1 VYKCNV
7 IPFVS
12 IQRLL
17 LRSLLRFHGVTMS
30 DDSLSAE
37 LFHINYVENLAA
49 MSSLVDLR
57 NFLWPAIGCSLFN
70 GEFKMS
76 VTILRLVYD
85 SESERSVTSG

>member
-57 NFLWPAIGCSLFN
+57 NFYGQRLAVACS
-70 GEFKMS
+70 
-76 VTILRLVYD
+76 T
-85 SESERSVTSG
+85 ESLK